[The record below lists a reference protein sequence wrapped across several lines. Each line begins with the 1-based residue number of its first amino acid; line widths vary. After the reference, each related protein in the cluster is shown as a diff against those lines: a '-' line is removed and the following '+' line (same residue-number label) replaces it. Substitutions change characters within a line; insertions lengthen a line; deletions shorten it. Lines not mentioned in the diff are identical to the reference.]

1 MKNFEG
7 CNAMPEL
14 PSSEP
19 KGVAFTHADYARL
32 LSETVDQIASLSKNK
47 GGEYAGDVDR
57 LANFRRNGVD
67 LDLPMEV
74 IWRVYCAKHW
84 DAIGQYIR
92 DLQSGKE
99 RIRLEPIAGRVDDM
113 IVYLILFK
121 AMLVERGE
129 LKLKS
134 VAPANPFVPS
144 LRQRETYPPTAVDCP
159 HDEDGNPVGPKQFC
173 KPTLP
178 DDYI

>member
-1 MKNFEG
+1 
-7 CNAMPEL
+7 MPEL
-14 PSSEP
+14 PNSDYARPLADGSHQTTQTSEP
-19 KGVAFTHADYARL
+19 QGGVFTHADYSRL
-32 LSETVDQIASLSKNK
+32 LADTVDQIVSLSKYK
-47 GGEYAGDVDR
+47 GNEYAGDVDR

-84 DAIGQYIR
+84 DAVGQYIR

-99 RIRLEPIAGRVDDM
+99 RTRLEPISGRVDDM

-129 LKLKS
+129 LRLRPAPPTPAELEFSKS
-134 VAPANPFVPS
+134 FDQLVEPGVSPNPFVPNLATS
-144 LRQRETYPPTAVDCP
+144 R
-159 HDEDGNPVGPKQFC
+159 
-173 KPTLP
+173 
-178 DDYI
+178 

>member
-1 MKNFEG
+1 
-7 CNAMPEL
+7 MPEL
-14 PSSEP
+14 PNSDYARPHADGSHQTTQTSEP
-19 KGVAFTHADYARL
+19 QAGAFTHADYSRL
-32 LSETVDQIASLSKNK
+32 LADTIDQIVSLSKNK

-84 DAIGQYIR
+84 DAVGQYIR
-92 DLQSGKE
+92 DLQSGKQ
-99 RIRLEPIAGRVDDM
+99 RTRLEPISGRVDDM

-129 LKLKS
+129 LKLEALGPNP
-134 VAPANPFVPS
+134 APNPFVS
-144 LRQRETYPPTAVDCP
+144 LANSR
-159 HDEDGNPVGPKQFC
+159 
-173 KPTLP
+173 
-178 DDYI
+178 